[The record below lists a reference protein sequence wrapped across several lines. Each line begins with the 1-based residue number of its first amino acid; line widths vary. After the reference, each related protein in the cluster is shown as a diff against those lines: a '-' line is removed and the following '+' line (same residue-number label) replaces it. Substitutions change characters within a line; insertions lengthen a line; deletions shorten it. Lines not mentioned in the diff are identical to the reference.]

1 MRKRTDWSRPLPRP
15 LVIPKVMTLTTL
27 ADVRALVERH
37 LPEDRREQPTWR
49 HVAKQLAEAASGG
62 DPADAAISLR
72 LALMI
77 EGVECRPK

>member
-1 MRKRTDWSRPLPRP
+1 MGKRADWSRPLPRP

-49 HVAKQLAEAASGG
+49 HVAKHLAQAANGA
-62 DPADAAISLR
+62 DPAHVS
-72 LALMI
+72 LALRMVLSM